1 MPDPHTTAFRAKY
14 PGKSKEAYNKALRA
28 EIPGGNEL
36 LDLLNLVHQ
45 VRRRRIDNPAGF
57 LETVE
62 DRLQDIRDAMADEIQ
77 RRYQIG
83 AHRP

>member
-1 MPDPHTTAFRAKY
+1 MPDPHINTFRAKY
-14 PGKSKEAYNKALRA
+14 PGKAKESYNKALRA

-36 LDLLNLVHQ
+36 LDLLHLVNVARQ
-45 VRRRRIDNPAGF
+45 RPIEDPAAF
-57 LETVE
+57 LMTIE
-62 DRLQDIRDAMADEIQ
+62 DRLQGIRDAMADEIQ